1 MSFFAAAVAT
11 LLCLRAMVAERIRHV
26 NLPGA
31 AATMG
36 NSTIAELTL
45 CALVTSDFLCWFHHK
60 VQLLVCSGIRA
71 IAIGHLALDK
81 FHFSRVAAN
90 ATIFHAHVAV
100 GSLLRSFA
108 RLHIPVLGLADPHLP
123 RTALYQVVHG
133 LNVI

>member
-1 MSFFAAAVAT
+1 MFT
-11 LLCLRAMVAERIRHV
+11 ERVGHV
-26 NLPGA
+26 DLPAA

-36 NSTIAELTL
+36 NSAIAELTL

-60 VQLLVCSGIRA
+60 VKLLVRRGIRA

-90 ATIFHAHVAV
+90 ASIFHAHIAV
-100 GSLLRSFA
+100 GTLFWSLAWLD
-108 RLHIPVLGLADPHLP
+108 IPVLGLADPHLP